1 MKHTYAACCLAIKN
15 DFCLEE
21 SIVELFR
28 QGVQYV
34 TIISP
39 TRYWSTGVP
48 QAESDYE
55 ELHDIAMRTGARI
68 MRICLNAQ
76 RSENNAIYTEALYRN
91 YGIDS
96 FAREAVDFIL
106 TVDADEF
113 WLPGT
118 LAHIDSLAFVPS
130 RLKINLPAIPVI
142 GVPGLPV
149 EGAKDVIGVA
159 TSRTLRF
166 QWGRS
171 PEDAPTIMGR
181 MPIIHFSATRK
192 TLDEVIQKHRL
203 SAHYPDPTYDFE
215 GWIANTLPNVK
226 VGMQNAH
233 MYKSPENIW
242 PVVRAW
248 TPTEW
253 NAIPKKLH
261 PYLVEPSLAEPV

>member
-1 MKHTYAACCLAIKN
+1 MKYTYAAYCLAIKN

-28 QGVQYV
+28 QGVKRV
-34 TIISP
+34 LIVSP
-39 TRYWSTGVP
+39 TAYWSTGAP
-48 QAESDYE
+48 QPEADYAD
-55 ELHDIAMRTGARI
+55 LHDIAMRTGANIARVTF
-68 MRICLNAQ
+68 NAQ

-91 YGIDS
+91 YGVS
-96 FAREAVDFIL
+96 YFAQEAIDFIL

-118 LAHIDSLAFVPS
+118 LEHIDSLAIVPS

-142 GVPGLPV
+142 GVPGLPI
-149 EGAKDVIGVA
+149 EGAKDVIGIA
-159 TSRTLRF
+159 TSRTLKF

-181 MPIIHFSATRK
+181 MPVIHFSATRR

-226 VGMQNAH
+226 VGMKNAH
-233 MYKSPENIW
+233 MYKSPDNIW
-242 PVVRAW
+242 PTVRAW
-248 TPTEW
+248 TPAEW
-253 NAIPKKLH
+253 AALPHQLH
-261 PYLVEPSLAEPV
+261 PYLVTPS